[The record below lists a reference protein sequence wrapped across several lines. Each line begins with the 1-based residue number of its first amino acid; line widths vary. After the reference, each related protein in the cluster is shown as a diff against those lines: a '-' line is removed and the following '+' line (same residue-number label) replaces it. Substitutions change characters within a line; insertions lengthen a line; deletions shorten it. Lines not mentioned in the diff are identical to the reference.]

1 MARIEIITGSE
12 AAAIAAALAR
22 PDVVPA
28 YPITPQTGI
37 IETLS
42 QLIAKGELKNCEFM
56 AVESEHTALAAAVG
70 ASQQGAR
77 VFTATS
83 SQGLLLMHEITHWAS
98 GARLPIVMVNVNRAI
113 GPPWNIWSDETD
125 SLSQRDTGWIQI
137 HCENNQEVFD
147 MTLAAFKIAEHTCL
161 PVMVCMD
168 GFLLSHTKEN
178 VTLATQEQADVYLP
192 KTKIP
197 HALSCDDP
205 RSVGASGNPEYY
217 FRLKK
222 ALARDIGHSPSC
234 VKAAFKKFKKI
245 FGTEYSLVEKYR
257 MEEADIAL
265 VTMGSITTIARTSVD
280 MLREKGI
287 KAGIV
292 KLRLF
297 RPLPLAEIK
306 KAVGGAK
313 KIVVLDVNTRE
324 IVLDEIKKAVYPK
337 DTPVFGYTVGV
348 GGVETSPEFLASLVE
363 EVNVLDQPKETGSI
377 WRTEKEIV
385 LQIPGSPSTEQPS
398 GSAGLIQP
406 GHRACA
412 GCTASLVMRHVL
424 DAMGPNTEIAMPA
437 CCWSIIAGPNP
448 YTPLK
453 VPLMHCAFETAA
465 ATASGIKRASI
476 RDGKDINVIAF
487 AGDGGTFDIGL
498 QALSGAAERGE
509 DIIYICYDN
518 EAYMNTGGQRSS
530 STPFGAVTETTPY
543 PNFKTQ
549 QKKNIMKIMA
559 AHGVAYAAT
568 ASIYHLD
575 DLKKKLQ
582 KAKDARGKGLRF
594 LQILAPCN
602 PGWKIAPDQSLRMA
616 FLAIETKTFPLIE
629 YENGKWRITYRP
641 EKKID
646 LKDYLKVQGR
656 FSKLT
661 QKEID
666 AIQISIN
673 NYWEELEKLE
683 KYF

>member
-1 MARIEIITGSE
+1 MAQIKVITGSE

-22 PDVVPA
+22 VKVIPG

-37 IETLS
+37 IEKAS
-42 QLIAKGELKNCEFM
+42 QLIASGELKDCKFVL
-56 AVESEHTALAAAVG
+56 VESEHSVMAHAIG

-83 SQGLLLMHEITHWAS
+83 SQGLVYMCEELHWAS
-98 GARLPIVMVNVNRAI
+98 GARLPIVMVNVNRAL
-113 GPPWNIWSDETD
+113 GPPWNIWSDQTD
-125 SLSQRDTGWIQI
+125 ALSQRDAGWIQM
-137 HCENNQEVFD
+137 HCENAQEVLDF
-147 MTLAAFKIAEHTCL
+147 TLIAFKIAEHTCL
-161 PVMVCMD
+161 PVMPCMD
-168 GFLLSHTKEN
+168 GFSLSHTKEN
-178 VTLATQEQADVYLP
+178 VTIPTQEQVDAYLP

-205 RSVGASGNPEYY
+205 RSVGASGTPESY
-217 FRLKK
+217 FRQRK
-222 ALARDIGHSPSC
+222 AMARDIGHSPSC
-234 VKAAFKKFKKI
+234 VKAAFKKFKRI
-245 FGTEYSLVEKYR
+245 FGTDYSLVEKYR

-265 VTMGSITTIARTSVD
+265 VTMGSITNTARTSVD

-292 KLRLF
+292 KLTLF
-297 RPLPLAEIK
+297 RPLPEAEIK
-306 KAVGGAK
+306 KAFGEVK
-313 KIVVLDVNTRE
+313 KVVVLDVNTRG
-324 IVLDEIKKAVYPK
+324 IVLDEIKKTIYPK

-348 GGVETSPEFLASLVE
+348 GGVDTSPEFLASLVE
-363 EVNVLDQPKETGSI
+363 EANALDQPKEPGSV
-377 WRTEKEIV
+377 WRMEKEIV
-385 LQIPGSPSTEQPS
+385 LQIPAIPACEQSS
-398 GSAGLIQP
+398 GSASLIQP

-453 VPLMHCAFETAA
+453 VPLMHCAFASAA
-465 ATASGIKRASI
+465 ATASGIRAGI
-476 RDGKDINVIAF
+476 EDGKDINVLAF

-530 STPFGAVTETTPY
+530 STPYGAVTETTPY

-549 QKKNIMKIMA
+549 KKKSIMKIMA

-582 KAKDARGKGLRF
+582 KAKDAKGKGLRF

-602 PGWKIAPDQSLRMA
+602 PGWKIAPDQSLRLA
-616 FLAIETKTFPLIE
+616 FLAIETKAFPLVE
-629 YENGKWRITYRP
+629 YENGKWRITHRP

-666 AIQISIN
+666 VIQEGIN
-673 NYWEELEKLE
+673 KYWEELEKLE